1 MINTHK
7 NLPNQIETN
16 NLVEAHAA
24 TAEDLAARFKVQ
36 PIAGLTAQDVAQRK
50 LQFGINKLPSPPQR
64 QAWQVFSAQF
74 KSILILILIGAS
86 GLSALLGNLK
96 DAVVILAVGKEPI
109 SKIVI
114 VAISSGVVGA
124 LIAAPW
130 WFYVSVIRNV
140 LIVNADEDGRIVIQ
154 ERIGRYLF
162 RTRIWLIKDCRIEP
176 ISFMTQ
182 KLSNDG
188 IDYRSVYLYLRAKEL
203 KELQTL
209 QERLKR

>member
-1 MINTHK
+1 MPVLQSDRSALSRSGGHQVKVSPVIANTVRLREQGWK
-7 NLPNQIETN
+7 
-16 NLVEAHAA
+16 
-24 TAEDLAARFKVQ
+24 LAAIGTI
-36 PIAGLTAQDVAQRK
+36 P
-50 LQFGINKLPSPPQR
+50 
-64 QAWQVFSAQF
+64 
-74 KSILILILIGAS
+74 LIIF
-86 GLSALLGNLK
+86 
-96 DAVVILAVGKEPI
+96 AVVLLAVGKEPI

-140 LIVNADEDGRIVIQ
+140 LIINADEDGRIVIQ

-162 RTRIWLIKDCRIEP
+162 RTGIWLIKDCRIEP

-188 IDYRSVYLYLRAKEL
+188 IDYRSVYLYLRAKEF